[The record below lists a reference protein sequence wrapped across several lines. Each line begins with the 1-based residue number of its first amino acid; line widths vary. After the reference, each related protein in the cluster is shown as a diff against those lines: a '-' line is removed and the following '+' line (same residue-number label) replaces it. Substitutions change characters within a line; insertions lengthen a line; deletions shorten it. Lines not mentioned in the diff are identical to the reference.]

1 MCVEVISISCVK
13 LEPLCSDSNI
23 NGSRYSISLSESS
36 NTNPTKETGKMTE
49 NKNGSRRKKE
59 RKKYFKRNQQLIQ
72 ALNFYDSAIL
82 SIG

>member
-1 MCVEVISISCVK
+1 M
-13 LEPLCSDSNI
+13 
-23 NGSRYSISLSESS
+23 
-36 NTNPTKETGKMTE
+36 GKMTE

-72 ALNFYDSAIL
+72 TLNFYDSAIL